1 MHYNKYF
8 IFYKNCHN
16 RKCFNPWRSHKK
28 NIKKDLI
35 DISPEDAEIYK
46 VIPGSIF
53 CRNCKKRFDR
63 GDRLA
68 DTNTTIEQ
76 EFTVEDSET
85 PSIEENNDAASDVD
99 FLEME
104 AEPSCMKK
112 ALGIV
117 YLNVLSVITNMC
129 Y

>member
-8 IFYKNCHN
+8 QFYKNGHN
-16 RKCFNPWRSHKK
+16 RKCFNPWRFHKK

-53 CRNCKKRFDR
+53 CKNCKKRFDR

-76 EFTVEDSET
+76 EFTVEDSEK
-85 PSIEENNDAASDVD
+85 PSIEVIYV
-99 FLEME
+99 
-104 AEPSCMKK
+104 KK
-112 ALGIV
+112 RS
-117 YLNVLSVITNMC
+117 NSSN
-129 Y
+129 

>member
-8 IFYKNCHN
+8 QFYKNGHN
-16 RKCFNPWRSHKK
+16 RKCFNPWRFHKK

-53 CRNCKKRFDR
+53 CKNCKKRFDR

-104 AEPSCMKK
+104 AEPSCMEK

>member
-1 MHYNKYF
+1 MILKIEIF
-8 IFYKNCHN
+8 IIFVMCTTT
-16 RKCFNPWRSHKK
+16 S
-28 NIKKDLI
+28 I
-35 DISPEDAEIYK
+35 
-46 VIPGSIF
+46 SIF
-53 CRNCKKRFDR
+53 IKIAITENVTKLYQEVFFAKIVHWFDR

-76 EFTVEDSET
+76 EFTVEDSKT

-104 AEPSCMKK
+104 AEPSCMEK

-129 Y
+129 YC